1 MFGFLKRLFGYKK
14 IDLGVSVD
22 ELMIMSKKELDE
34 YAINHFD
41 VKLDRRKTKKRMID
55 DLIQELSND
64 E

>member
-22 ELMIMSKKELDE
+22 ELMLMTKKELDE
-34 YAINHFD
+34 YAMNQFD

-55 DLIQELSND
+55 DLIQELSSD